1 MEILFLC
8 VVIFLFLSAIFELPE
23 LTEPAAIATAM
34 MSGKNCRSGTA
45 PDNNNIPADYT
56 EKHIEEIT
64 ATCNAIICNALECV
78 ISNDATEACKNHRHA
93 TRSLCQLHKKLKSV
107 TGKENMTRTYLT
119 YMIEATEKI
128 AETSRH
134 IATTPGNTT
143 TALSH
148 NDIQI
153 LCKNLCEK
161 PNADDNIANALAN
174 KERLERMIAIHTKTM
189 NYEDF
194 NEGSPVYYGLILLYY
209 LHSFINSYYRVISTS
224 SQSPR
229 RL

>member
-8 VVIFLFLSAIFELPE
+8 VVIFLFLSAIFDLPE
-23 LTEPAAIATAM
+23 LTRPAATVTAM
-34 MSGKNCRSGTA
+34 MSGKNCRSETA
-45 PDNNNIPADYT
+45 PDNNNIPADYIET
-56 EKHIEEIT
+56 HIKET
-64 ATCNAIICNALECV
+64 ASTCNAIICNALECI

-93 TRSLCQLHKKLKSV
+93 TRILSQLHKRLKLV
-107 TGKENMTRTYLT
+107 TGKENTTRAYLT
-119 YMIEATEKI
+119 YMIDATEKI

-134 IATTPGNTT
+134 ITTSPCNAT

-148 NDIQI
+148 SDIQTFR
-153 LCKNLCEK
+153 KNLCEK
-161 PNADDNIANALAN
+161 PNADDNIANVLAN

-194 NEGSPVYYGLILLYY
+194 NEESPVYSGLILLYY

-224 SQSPR
+224 SQLPR

>member
-1 MEILFLC
+1 
-8 VVIFLFLSAIFELPE
+8 
-23 LTEPAAIATAM
+23 
-34 MSGKNCRSGTA
+34 
-45 PDNNNIPADYT
+45 
-56 EKHIEEIT
+56 
-64 ATCNAIICNALECV
+64 
-78 ISNDATEACKNHRHA
+78 
-93 TRSLCQLHKKLKSV
+93 
-107 TGKENMTRTYLT
+107 MTRTYLT

-134 IATTPGNTT
+134 IATSPGNTT

-194 NEGSPVYYGLILLYY
+194 NEGSPVYSGLIMLYY